1 MNTIFAIRRPV
12 RACALALAA
21 ALAGQA
27 AAAEP
32 TGLSATTSAIPLAAD
47 QVGTPAIAGI
57 EQIFAAA
64 LAQEQHTT
72 LSIDGEQVQAV
83 ALDQLEHE
91 RGREDTVRQDTKLN
105 GDVANNSATNVNTGS
120 NTIDSGSFANM
131 SGIPVVIQNSGANVL
146 IQNATVI
153 NLQFQ

>member
-27 AAAEP
+27 GATEP
-32 TGLSATTSAIPLAAD
+32 VALLTAD
-47 QVGTPAIAGI
+47 QIAMPATAGI
-57 EQIFAAA
+57 EQIFAAP
-64 LAQEQHTT
+64 EQQQQHQQQNTT
-72 LSIDGEQVQAV
+72 LSIGGEQVQAV

-120 NTIDSGSFANM
+120 NTIDAGSFANM

-153 NLQFQ
+153 NLQLQ